1 MAKTHR
7 GKGIRSL
14 VNHGR
19 GACPLCGRTG
29 VKVVFEITV
38 SEKTLKV
45 CKTCK
50 AAVSHGKM
58 QKEAEALAAAVP
70 SASSS
75 PSA

>member
-14 VNHGR
+14 VSQGR

-38 SEKTLKV
+38 NEKTLKL

-58 QKEAEALAAAVP
+58 RKEAEALASAAPAPSSGP
-70 SASSS
+70 SA
-75 PSA
+75 